1 MKKTICF
8 SKSVARRAW
17 SAVVFFSLAAV
28 ALQAQPLTIY
38 SGRSNALVDP
48 LVRKFQEE
56 TGIEAVVRY
65 GGSAQLAL
73 ALRQEGARTRA
84 DLFWAQDSGALS
96 AVVRNGLFAELP
108 EALLDGL
115 DNAYRNSS
123 GTWLGT
129 SARARVLAYAPDR
142 VDEADLPEGLEALAA
157 ERWRGRVG
165 WAPTNGSFQA
175 FVTALRSLRGEEATA
190 DWLRD
195 MKDNRA
201 QSYPN
206 NSSLVQALAA
216 GEIDLALTNHYYL
229 LRFKQRDPRFPVA
242 QTAFA
247 AGDPGNLLIVSGI
260 GILESSERNADA
272 RRFIE
277 FLLSETA
284 QQYFVEETFEIP
296 VRPVGTGGVDHEWNA
311 EAAAARGPEVG
322 RDALED
328 LEGTLRILRRLDLL

>member
-1 MKKTICF
+1 MKEVVCF
-8 SKSVARRAW
+8 SKSVARLSW
-17 SAVVFFSLAAV
+17 SVVAFFSLAAV
-28 ALQAQPLTIY
+28 VLQAQPLTIY
-38 SGRSNALVDP
+38 SGRSSALVDP

-96 AVVRNGLFAELP
+96 AVDRSGLFADLP
-108 EALLDGL
+108 EALLEGL
-115 DNAYRNSS
+115 DNAYRNSA

-142 VDEADLPEGLEALAA
+142 VDEADLPERLEDLAS

-175 FVTALRSLRGEEATA
+175 FVTALRSLRGEDAAAE
-190 DWLRD
+190 WLRD

-201 QSYPN
+201 RSYPN

-229 LRFKQRDPRFPVA
+229 LRFQQRDPAFPVA
-242 QTAFA
+242 QKAFA
-247 AGDPGNLLIVSGI
+247 AGDPGNLLIVSGL
-260 GILESSERNADA
+260 GILESSERGADA
-272 RRFIE
+272 RRFID
-277 FLLSETA
+277 FMLSEMA
-284 QQYFVEETFEIP
+284 QKYFVEETFEIP
-296 VRPVGTGGVDHEWNA
+296 VRIFGTETADHEWNA
-311 EAAAARGPEVG
+311 AAAAERGPEVG
-322 RDALED
+322 RDTLED
-328 LEGTLRILRRLDLL
+328 LEGTLRVLRRLDLL